1 VRAPAWHR
9 AAVERVLDY
18 LHAGDVYQVNVT
30 QPWQTRLAGPAWA
43 LFGRLARRHPVPY
56 AGYFDAGHATLVA
69 NSPERFLRLRG
80 RRIDTRPIKG
90 TRPRGEA
97 PAVDLALA
105 AELAI
110 DAKER
115 AEHVMIL
122 DLERNDLGRVAAIGS
137 VVVREHARIETHPT
151 VHHLV
156 STVAAE
162 LRSDV
167 GLATLLRA
175 TFPGGSITGAPKL
188 RAMQIIRELEPG
200 LRGAYTGAF
209 GLFGRTGDLELGLAI
224 RTAVV
229 RGRALEYQ
237 AGGGIVADSDPAREL
252 AEAWLK
258 TAALRLVLE
267 GDADPALDQ
276 CSSG

>member
-1 VRAPAWHR
+1 
-9 AAVERVLDY
+9 
-18 LHAGDVYQVNVT
+18 VNVT
-30 QPWQTRLAGPAWA
+30 QPWRTDLAGPAWA

-56 AGYFDAGHATLVA
+56 AGYLDAGHATLVS

-80 RRIDTRPIKG
+80 RRVDTRPIKG

-105 AELAI
+105 AELAM

-115 AEHVMIL
+115 AEHVMIV
-122 DLERNDLGRVAAIGS
+122 DLERNDLGRVAATGS
-137 VVVREHARIETHPT
+137 VVVREHARIESHGT

-156 STVAAE
+156 STIAAE
-162 LRSDV
+162 LRPDV
-167 GLATLLRA
+167 GLAALLRA
-175 TFPGGSITGAPKL
+175 TFPGGSITGAPKV
-188 RAMQIIRELEPG
+188 RAMQVIRELEPTP
-200 LRGAYTGAF
+200 RGAYTGAF
-209 GLFGRTGDLELGLAI
+209 GLFGRSGDLELGLAI

-229 RGRALEYQ
+229 RRCGVEYH
-237 AGGGIVADSDPAREL
+237 AGGGIVADSEPAREG

-258 TAALRLVLE
+258 TAALRLALE
-267 GDADPALDQ
+267 SDADTALDQ